1 MKAVIYFLLYFYI
14 LILQV
19 VAQNGVP
26 AVEIARVLQDGS
38 MPAELIAALE
48 AQVEPALSKPLDGND
63 VDSFCKLYDNIK
75 LKANIPE
82 ETIEFIDKKLI
93 QVRCSLEDVADNMVG
108 TKLAM
113 GAKEAQ
119 VTRDLCETLRKTG
132 ASAEITCTTM
142 HGALKK
148 VVTKNDCDIM
158 KDVGRAVVEDGNY
171 PSKCDFINGFIY
183 FQMLDIYHTH
193 GNLRTHIRLV
203 YFQPKMSPRR

>member
-1 MKAVIYFLLYFYI
+1 
-14 LILQV
+14 
-19 VAQNGVP
+19 
-26 AVEIARVLQDGS
+26 
-38 MPAELIAALE
+38 
-48 AQVEPALSKPLDGND
+48 
-63 VDSFCKLYDNIK
+63 
-75 LKANIPE
+75 
-82 ETIEFIDKKLI
+82 
-93 QVRCSLEDVADNMVG
+93 MVG

-171 PSKCDFINGFIY
+171 PSKCDTYWFDLWIYISINILYMEMFILIY
-183 FQMLDIYHTH
+183 ILSIFSRRCNQGNDRSMLKY
-193 GNLRTHIRLV
+193 
-203 YFQPKMSPRR
+203 S

>member
-1 MKAVIYFLLYFYI
+1 
-14 LILQV
+14 
-19 VAQNGVP
+19 
-26 AVEIARVLQDGS
+26 

-48 AQVEPALSKPLDGND
+48 AVVEPELGKALTGAD
-63 VDSFCKLYDNIK
+63 VDCFVKLYDNIK

-82 ETIEFIDKKLI
+82 EVIEFIDKKLI

-148 VVTKNDCDIM
+148 VVNKNDCDIM

-171 PSKCDFINGFIY
+171 PSKLKILSFKPGII
-183 FQMLDIYHTH
+183 LPT
-193 GNLRTHIRLV
+193 
-203 YFQPKMSPRR
+203 

>member
-1 MKAVIYFLLYFYI
+1 
-14 LILQV
+14 
-19 VAQNGVP
+19 
-26 AVEIARVLQDGS
+26 

-48 AQVEPALSKPLDGND
+48 AAVEPELGKALSGAD
-63 VDSFCKLYDNIK
+63 VDCFVKLYDNIK

-82 ETIEFIDKKLI
+82 DVIEFIDKKLI

-148 VVTKNDCDIM
+148 VVNKNDCDIM

-171 PSKCDFINGFIY
+171 PSKHYLYNHFFNLNLI
-183 FQMLDIYHTH
+183 DIIIPIKGEICLYSYSVLT
-193 GNLRTHIRLV
+193 V
-203 YFQPKMSPRR
+203 FQPTM

>member
-1 MKAVIYFLLYFYI
+1 
-14 LILQV
+14 
-19 VAQNGVP
+19 
-26 AVEIARVLQDGS
+26 

-48 AQVEPALSKPLDGND
+48 AAVEPDLGKALSGAD
-63 VDSFCKLYDNIK
+63 VDCFVKLYDNIK

-82 ETIEFIDKKLI
+82 DVIEFIDKKLI

-148 VVTKNDCDIM
+148 VVNKNDCDIM

-171 PSKCDFINGFIY
+171 PSKP
-183 FQMLDIYHTH
+183 YHIIISSTSSH
-193 GNLRTHIRLV
+193 CNN
-203 YFQPKMSPRR
+203 